1 MNDNADNLYDEIFKK
16 FEVLAQENFQG
27 ATVTL
32 ANYRATQEELRNQYR
47 QYRAEHN
54 IEQKSSVETA
64 KEFEENQTTSV
75 DTNPQN
81 DVNNWT
87 DQQLLD
93 AGWTQDQ
100 IDQTKNKT

>member
-1 MNDNADNLYDEIFKK
+1 M
-16 FEVLAQENFQG
+16 
-27 ATVTL
+27 
-32 ANYRATQEELRNQYR
+32 
-47 QYRAEHN
+47 
-54 IEQKSSVETA
+54 ETA
-64 KEFEENQTTSV
+64 KEFEENQTTTL
-75 DTNPQN
+75 DTNRQN